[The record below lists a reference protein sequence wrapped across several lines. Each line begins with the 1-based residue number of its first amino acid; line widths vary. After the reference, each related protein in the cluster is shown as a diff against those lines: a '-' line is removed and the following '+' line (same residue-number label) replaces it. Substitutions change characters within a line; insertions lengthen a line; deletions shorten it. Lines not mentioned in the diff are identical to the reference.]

1 MVWSWLN
8 LPLVTQGLRDYLSE
22 SQFKSEETDT
32 LTISLPSCQEKW
44 DLILFAE
51 PVGTYVDDGFRDM
64 SMADEAIRSDF
75 QAIWKKLRAVPAHIP
90 TVYLA
95 GSYLDNYQAAK
106 EAIDM
111 IYQAD

>member
-1 MVWSWLN
+1 M
-8 LPLVTQGLRDYLSE
+8 
-22 SQFKSEETDT
+22 
-32 LTISLPSCQEKW
+32 
-44 DLILFAE
+44 ILFAE
-51 PVGTYVDDGFRDM
+51 PVGAYVNDGFRDM

-75 QAIWKKLRAVPAHIP
+75 SGYLKELKERCLAHIQ

-111 IYQAD
+111 IYKAD

>member
-1 MVWSWLN
+1 
-8 LPLVTQGLRDYLSE
+8 
-22 SQFKSEETDT
+22 
-32 LTISLPSCQEKW
+32 
-44 DLILFAE
+44 
-51 PVGTYVDDGFRDM
+51 M
-64 SMADEAIRSDF
+64 SMADESIRSDF
-75 QAIWKKLRAVPAHIP
+75 SSHLKRLKEQCLAHIP